1 MDGGVARAGLQRG
14 SQPSPSHRCKPRP
27 LSCGWWSAVTPSSSS
42 DAEVPPQAPRTPPH
56 ARTVPPPV
64 PAHRWQEDPTSAPSE
79 RVQLTRRWACPTSWV
94 ASGRGPGATT
104 ANLPHNGLGAQPSV
118 PGRLQLVWPSAPL
131 SPSPGPQSSMVIPSG
146 SSCRGHSS
154 REPSSHLLDRVGRSG
169 QSPSP
174 VDASSGPSPPP
185 QKAGLQTGRVLLDTS
200 PKPGL
205 VTPPPPPGMLP
216 LQSLCNLCPAPA
228 APPPPGPQCPSPAC
242 RPLPPCSGAHTGP
255 QGQEPSRFAE
265 AAAEAQR
272 AHSARVT
279 DPTRGSA
286 GLRPRLSL
294 TALCGGHHAPQQG
307 LHTPTAP
314 GALLSLPQA
323 GERGADPQE
332 EVGLLPTL
340 EPLQL

>member
-1 MDGGVARAGLQRG
+1 M
-14 SQPSPSHRCKPRP
+14 
-27 LSCGWWSAVTPSSSS
+27 
-42 DAEVPPQAPRTPPH
+42 
-56 ARTVPPPV
+56 
-64 PAHRWQEDPTSAPSE
+64 
-79 RVQLTRRWACPTSWV
+79 
-94 ASGRGPGATT
+94 
-104 ANLPHNGLGAQPSV
+104 
-118 PGRLQLVWPSAPL
+118 WPSAPAL
-131 SPSPGPQSSMVIPSG
+131 ALRAAWSSPLGLPVRDT
-146 SSCRGHSS
+146 SC

-205 VTPPPPPGMLP
+205 VTPPPPPGMLS

-242 RPLPPCSGAHTGP
+242 RPLLPCSGAHTGP
-255 QGQEPSRFAE
+255 QGQEPPCFAE

-272 AHSARVT
+272 AHGARAT

-286 GLRPRLSL
+286 GPRPRLCL
-294 TALCGGHHAPQQG
+294 TALRGGHHAPQQG

-332 EVGLLPTL
+332 EVRLLPTL
-340 EPLQL
+340 EPLQI